1 MTVVGKEIPAA
12 FQIKRFSKKFAKMLL
27 LCTAVLLV
35 GFMVYCVINQSIGAQ
50 ADQRAFPPPGQLY
63 DIGEYRLHLY
73 CTGPQ
78 GTGNP
83 TVILEAMSG
92 GLSAE
97 WGWIQPE
104 VAKETRVCSYD
115 RAGRGWSNP
124 NPHPITLEYT
134 VSDLHR
140 LLQKAAVSGPYILV
154 GHSIGGIYVRQYAA
168 DYPNEVVG
176 MVLVDSSHPDQ
187 LARVPEFQT
196 GYKRESRIDALLPV
210 LARLGF
216 LRVFISMA
224 GKTDFS
230 DLPSRQYT
238 ELAAFWSS
246 PENLDSVHAEVLA
259 EPAIFADAHP
269 LGNLGSLPLAVISRG
284 YQVPAYW
291 IELQNELA
299 ALSSNSLHITVPGAT
314 HTALAFNPEYAKI
327 SSQAILQVVAAA
339 RTGQKLA
346 SR

>member
-1 MTVVGKEIPAA
+1 MAVVGKKIPVV
-12 FQIKRFSKKFAKMLL
+12 FQIKIFLKKSAKMLL
-27 LCTAVLLV
+27 LYTAVLVV
-35 GFMVYCVINQSIGAQ
+35 GFVVYCVINQSIGAQ
-50 ADQRAFPPPGQLY
+50 ADQKAFPPPGQLY
-63 DIGEYRLHLY
+63 DIGGYQLHLY

-92 GLSAE
+92 GTSTE
-97 WGWIQPE
+97 WAWIQPE
-104 VAKETRVCSYD
+104 AARVTRVCSYD
-115 RAGRGWSNP
+115 RAGRGWSGP
-124 NPHPITLEYT
+124 SPHPITLENT
-134 VSDLHR
+134 ASDLHR
-140 LLQKAAVSGPYILV
+140 LLQKAGVTGPYVMV

-168 DYPNEVVG
+168 DYPDEVVG

-187 LARVPEFQT
+187 LIRVPEFQT

-216 LRVFISMA
+216 MRVFISMA

-230 DLPSRQYT
+230 DLPSRQYA
-238 ELAAFWSS
+238 ELSAFWSS
-246 PENLDSVHAEVLA
+246 PEYLDSVQAEVLA
-259 EPAIFADAHP
+259 EPAIFAEAHP
-269 LGNLGSLPLAVISRG
+269 FGNLGGLPLAVISRG

-291 IELQNELA
+291 IELQKELA

-339 RTGQKLA
+339 QTGQKLT